1 MTKHILF
8 GLLSATVLLASCT
21 QKPAVHPTDEP
32 FRSVYHHTPEANWM
46 NDPNGMFYDEAN
58 GVWHL
63 YYQHNPFGTT
73 WVLQPTSSLGR
84 NTPLCSIRIVSE
96 QSSPVRQ

>member
-1 MTKHILF
+1 
-8 GLLSATVLLASCT
+8 
-21 QKPAVHPTDEP
+21 
-32 FRSVYHHTPEANWM
+32 M

-73 WVLQPTSSLGR
+73 WGPVHWGHATSTDLLTWEEHPIVLYPDSIGTIFSGFAIGLERITACFLGIA
-84 NTPLCSIRIVSE
+84 NVKECSMFPRDINRVA
-96 QSSPVRQ
+96 P